1 MKSLNILIKGIFMGI
16 ADLVPGISG
25 GTIALIFG
33 VYNELITSLSKL
45 SFKSV
50 IKLKNNG
57 LIPFWNYI
65 NGKFLF
71 LLFSGIILGILFFTY
86 LIDWLIMYYSIYLW
100 AFFSGLVLSSTYMI
114 YKRIKSPDYNL
125 LIYFIFGIIISS
137 ILGQLNHNN
146 SYFDY
151 GYTYL
156 FFSAFIAITAMILPG
171 ISGAYILILFGT
183 YSEIISLIKN
193 LILIMIEQDFSN
205 AQSVFTE
212 LLIFGFGIISGL
224 LIFSKFIKWLLSN
237 YYDKTLTFMI
247 GLMIGGI
254 KKIWPWQENGEM
266 VFPNNHIGDSNIL
279 TVIFY
284 FILGGLFLLGLNF
297 LEKNL
302 TDEKEKNFK

>member
-1 MKSLNILIKGIFMGI
+1 MGI

-114 YKRIKSPDYNL
+114 YKRIKSPDYYL
-125 LIYFIFGIIISS
+125 LVYFIF
-137 ILGQLNHNN
+137 
-146 SYFDY
+146 
-151 GYTYL
+151 
-156 FFSAFIAITAMILPG
+156 
-171 ISGAYILILFGT
+171 
-183 YSEIISLIKN
+183 
-193 LILIMIEQDFSN
+193 
-205 AQSVFTE
+205 
-212 LLIFGFGIISGL
+212 
-224 LIFSKFIKWLLSN
+224 
-237 YYDKTLTFMI
+237 
-247 GLMIGGI
+247 
-254 KKIWPWQENGEM
+254 
-266 VFPNNHIGDSNIL
+266 
-279 TVIFY
+279 
-284 FILGGLFLLGLNF
+284 
-297 LEKNL
+297 
-302 TDEKEKNFK
+302 

>member
-1 MKSLNILIKGIFMGI
+1 MKSLNILIKGVLMGI
-16 ADLVPGISG
+16 ADLVPGVSG

-33 VYNELITSLSKL
+33 VYNELITCLSKL
-45 SFKSV
+45 SFKSI
-50 IKLKNNG
+50 IKLKNDG
-57 LIPFWNYI
+57 LVSFWNYV

-71 LLFSGIILGILFFTY
+71 LLFSGILLGILFFTY
-86 LIDWLIMYYSIYLW
+86 IIDWLIMYYSIYLW
-100 AFFSGLVLSSTYMI
+100 AFFSGLVLSSTYLI

-125 LIYFIFGIIISS
+125 LLSFIFGMTISLIVS
-137 ILGQLNHNN
+137 QLSDNN

-151 GYTYL
+151 GYLYL

-183 YSEIISLIKN
+183 YSEIISLIKK
-193 LILIMIEQDFSN
+193 LILIIIRQDFSN
-205 AQSVFTE
+205 VESIFTE
-212 LLIFGFGIISGL
+212 LLIFGSGIISGL
-224 LIFSKFIKWLLSN
+224 LIFPKLIKWLLSN
-237 YYDKTLTFMI
+237 YHDKTLIFMI

-254 KKIWPWQENGEM
+254 KEIWPWQENGEM
-266 VFPNNHIGDSNIL
+266 VFPNNHVGDSNIL

-284 FILGGLFLLGLNF
+284 FIMGGLFLLGLNF

>member
-1 MKSLNILIKGIFMGI
+1 MKSLNILIKGVLMGI
-16 ADLVPGISG
+16 ADLVPGVSG

-45 SFKSV
+45 SFKSI

-57 LIPFWNYI
+57 LVSFWNYV

-71 LLFSGIILGILFFTY
+71 LLFSGILLGILFFTY
-86 LIDWLIMYYSIYLW
+86 IIDWLIMYHSIYLW
-100 AFFSGLVLSSTYMI
+100 AFFSGLVLSSTYLI

-125 LIYFIFGIIISS
+125 LLSFIFGITISLIVS
-137 ILGQLNHNN
+137 QLSDNN

-151 GYTYL
+151 GYLYL

-193 LILIMIEQDFSN
+193 LILIIIEQDFSN
-205 AQSVFTE
+205 VESIFTE
-212 LLIFGFGIISGL
+212 LLIFGSGIISGL
-224 LIFSKFIKWLLSN
+224 LIFSKLIKWLLSN
-237 YYDKTLTFMI
+237 YHDKTLIFMI

-254 KKIWPWQENGEM
+254 KEIWPWQENGEM
-266 VFPNNHIGDSNIL
+266 VFPNNYVGDSNIL

-284 FILGGLFLLGLNF
+284 FIMGGLFLLGLNF